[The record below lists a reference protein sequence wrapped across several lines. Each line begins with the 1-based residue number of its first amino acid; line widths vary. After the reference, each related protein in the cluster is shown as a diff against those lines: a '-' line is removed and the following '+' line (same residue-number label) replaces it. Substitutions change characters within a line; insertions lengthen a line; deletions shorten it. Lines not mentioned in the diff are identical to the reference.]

1 MIKNEEYEVKI
12 IDNGMNGE
20 GICKIDGITIFVPN
34 SIKDEKCLI
43 KIVKVNKNF
52 CFGKLLKVIEKSP
65 NRVEP
70 DCTSFNRCGG
80 CDLRHISYPYTLQMK
95 QEKVQNLLNKALI
108 NNIKVEETLGMDEPY
123 YYRNKAIFPV
133 SIKDGKPFIGIYAE
147 RSHEVIPFEE
157 CKIQNLE
164 AQKIA
169 KYIVNNWKETIY
181 DEETHKGLLRNIMI
195 RTGFSTKEVM
205 VVLVLNDEYEFD
217 YNNLIKEFPMIKTI
231 VLNINNKNTNVV
243 LSNINKVIYGEG
255 FITDILGDYKFI
267 ISPNSFY
274 QVNPIQTLAIYNKA
288 IELANLKDNE
298 TIVDLYCGIGTIG
311 IFASKYV
318 QKVYGI
324 EIVPEAILNAK
335 ENAKSNNI
343 NNIEFILGDVEKAFD
358 EFISN
363 KQEKIDTI
371 FLDPPRKGCDNKT
384 IENII
389 KIKPEKV
396 VYISCNPATLAR
408 DLHMLEN
415 DYDIKVVQPI
425 DNFPYTSH
433 VETIAILK

>member
-1 MIKNEEYEVKI
+1 
-12 IDNGMNGE
+12 
-20 GICKIDGITIFVPN
+20 
-34 SIKDEKCLI
+34 
-43 KIVKVNKNF
+43 
-52 CFGKLLKVIEKSP
+52 
-65 NRVEP
+65 
-70 DCTSFNRCGG
+70 
-80 CDLRHISYPYTLQMK
+80 
-95 QEKVQNLLNKALI
+95 
-108 NNIKVEETLGMDEPY
+108 
-123 YYRNKAIFPV
+123 
-133 SIKDGKPFIGIYAE
+133 
-147 RSHEVIPFEE
+147 
-157 CKIQNLE
+157 
-164 AQKIA
+164 
-169 KYIVNNWKETIY
+169 
-181 DEETHKGLLRNIMI
+181 MI

-425 DNFPYTSH
+425 DNFPYTNHIESVSVLEKK
-433 VETIAILK
+433 VEND